1 MKKGISIQRKAGV
14 PDGFGLHKIRVT
26 YRKETDNRYEGYL
39 LRSSDVDD
47 GRRIEI
53 FYRDG
58 VDMLEVGGIRASI
71 ENWREILL
79 PLLGLVQSSGG
90 TVLRK
95 GDFVYGNKSEGG
107 TCQGVFLKDNGD
119 GALELSGP
127 SLKFQCLAG
136 GVEFVPDQDI
146 EEILRKKVVKIRK
159 DNGIRR

>member
-1 MKKGISIQRKAGV
+1 MKKGILIQRKAGV

-79 PLLGLVQSSGG
+79 PLLGLVQLSDG

-95 GDFVYGNKSEGG
+95 GDFVYGNKPEGG
-107 TCQGVFLKDNGD
+107 DCQGVFLRNNGD
-119 GALELSGP
+119 GTLELAIPFGT
-127 SLKFQCLAG
+127 LQCQAKGAQLIFD
-136 GVEFVPDQDI
+136 EDL
-146 EEILRKKVVKIRK
+146 EEGLRKKAIKIRE
-159 DNGIRR
+159 NNSIRR